1 MNNPL
6 NQRDYPLILIVDDDE
21 FMRLQLR
28 QALEQVGY
36 QLIEASNGEEA
47 LTAYTDYNPDIV
59 LLDALMPVM
68 DGFTCCKL
76 LRKLPGG
83 EYTPVLIVT
92 ALEARKSLD
101 QAFEVGASDCITKPI
116 PWTVLRQRIH
126 RLLLAKRATEELR
139 QQTERAILSEERL
152 RLALEAARMG
162 TWDWDI
168 ERGKVAHSVTTEALH
183 GVAPGAFDG
192 TVNGF
197 FNSLHPD
204 DREMV
209 REALRRTLEE
219 GADYNIEFRVLWP
232 DGSIHWIASKGQVY
246 YNNSGKP
253 VRMTGINM
261 DITERKQV
269 EEALRVSEELWQL
282 AWRGSNDGLWDW
294 NIKNNKAFLSTRWK
308 EMLGYEDCEISN
320 HLDEWV
326 KRVHPDD
333 LGWVMQAVQ
342 DHLAKKTPFY
352 SAEHRILCKDGTYK
366 WILARG
372 QAIWDQEGKP
382 MRMTGSHTDMTQ
394 RKQAEE
400 ELQRQNLRSQL
411 FAEVTLKIRQSLQ
424 IEEIL
429 HTSVTEVQRILK
441 SDRVLLFQLLSNGL
455 GKVVTEAVNP
465 NYPSVLGKNI
475 TEKCLETD
483 YLHKYSHG
491 RIYAIDDIDKA
502 EVPECLVE
510 FMQEFNVKA
519 KLSVPIFLKE
529 KFWGLLI
536 AHQCNQPRVWSSFET
551 ELLGQLADQIGIALA
566 QAQLL
571 EQETRYCQ
579 ELARS
584 NAELQQFASIASH
597 DLQEPLRKIQAFGDR
612 LKNKYSEVLTEQ
624 GRDYLERMQNAASR
638 MQNLIDALLLLSR
651 ITTRAQP
658 FVAVNLGEVVQE
670 VLLDLEVRIDSEQA
684 RIELGSLPT
693 IEADR
698 LQMRQLLQN
707 LIGNGLK
714 FHAKDEPP
722 QVKIWARL
730 TDSQNI
736 NDQLAK
742 INEEIPFLYNP
753 THCQIVVQDHGIG
766 FDEKYTD
773 RIFNVFQR
781 LQGRSEYE
789 GTGMGLAICRKIVE
803 RHNGS
808 ITAKSTP
815 GQGATF
821 IVTLPIKQRQ
831 GENSQ

>member
-1 MNNPL
+1 M
-6 NQRDYPLILIVDDDE
+6 I
-21 FMRLQLR
+21 
-28 QALEQVGY
+28 
-36 QLIEASNGEEA
+36 
-47 LTAYTDYNPDIV
+47 
-59 LLDALMPVM
+59 
-68 DGFTCCKL
+68 
-76 LRKLPGG
+76 
-83 EYTPVLIVT
+83 T

-116 PWTVLRQRIH
+116 PWAVLRQRVQ
-126 RLLLAKRATEELR
+126 RLLLVTRATEELR
-139 QQTERAILSEERL
+139 QQTQRAILSEERL

-168 ERGKVAHSVTTEALH
+168 ESGKVDHSVTTQALH
-183 GVAPGAFDG
+183 GVAPGAFEG

-197 FNSLHPD
+197 FNSLHPE

-209 REALRRTLEE
+209 IEAIRCTLEE
-219 GADYNIEFRVLWP
+219 GADYSIEFRVIWP
-232 DGSIHWIASKGQVY
+232 DGSIHWIATKGQVY
-246 YNNSGKP
+246 YDKSGKP
-253 VRMTGINM
+253 VRMTGINI

-269 EEALRVSEELWQL
+269 VEALRISEERWQL
-282 AWRGSNDGLWDW
+282 AWRGNNDGLWDW
-294 NIKNNKAFLSTRWK
+294 NVKTNEVFFSVRWK
-308 EMLGYEDCEISN
+308 EMLGYQDHEISN
-320 HLDEWV
+320 HFGEWAE
-326 KRVHPDD
+326 RVHPDD
-333 LGWVMQAVQ
+333 LGWVLQAIQ
-342 DHLAKKTPFY
+342 DHFAKKTPFY
-352 SAEHRILCKDGTYK
+352 STEHRVLCKDGNYK

-372 QAIWDQEGKP
+372 QAIWDEEGKP
-382 MRMTGSHTDMTQ
+382 MRITGSHTDMTQ

-411 FAEVTLKIRQSLQ
+411 FAEVSLKIRQSLK

-429 HTSVTEVQRILK
+429 NTSVTEVQRILK
-441 SDRVLLFQLLSNGL
+441 SDRVLLFQFLSNGL

-465 NYPSVLGKNI
+465 NYLSVLGKNI
-475 TEKCLETD
+475 TEDCLEID
-483 YLHKYSHG
+483 YLHNYSHG
-491 RIYAIDDIDKA
+491 RIYAIDDIEKA

-510 FMQEFNVKA
+510 FMREFNVKA
-519 KLSVPIFLKE
+519 KLAVPICLKE

-536 AHQCNQPRVWSSFET
+536 AHQCDHPRVWSSFET
-551 ELLGQLADQIGIALA
+551 ELLGQLADQIGIALS

-571 EQETRYCQ
+571 EKETRYAQ

-612 LKNKYSEVLTEQ
+612 LKKKYSEVLTEQ

-658 FVAVNLGEVVQE
+658 FAAVNLGEVAQE

-684 RIELGSLPT
+684 KVELGSLPT
-693 IEADR
+693 IEADH

-714 FHAKDEPP
+714 FHPKDEPP
-722 QVKIWARL
+722 KVKVWGRL
-730 TDSQNI
+730 TDSENI
-736 NDQLAK
+736 KSELGR
-742 INEEIPFLYNP
+742 INEEIPFLFNP
-753 THCQIVVQDHGIG
+753 SHCQIVVQDSGIG
-766 FDEKYTD
+766 FDEKYLD

-831 GENSQ
+831 GENYQ